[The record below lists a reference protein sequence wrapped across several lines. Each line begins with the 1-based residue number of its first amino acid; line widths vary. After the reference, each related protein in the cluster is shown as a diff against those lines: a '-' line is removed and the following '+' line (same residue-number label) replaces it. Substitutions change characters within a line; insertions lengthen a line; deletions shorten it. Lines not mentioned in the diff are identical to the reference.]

1 MNNLFFILLKEIQ
14 VLMLN
19 IKNSIF
25 VMKMYLQVK
34 QWKLLY
40 LSLNLLLI

>member
-1 MNNLFFILLKEIQ
+1 
-14 VLMLN
+14 MLN